1 MILSILVYTLTGL
14 SLFGLG
20 WHASV
25 RDAKSRLQGGLG
37 IPFISWEIVLSIL
50 LFAIVAGARYNTGF
64 DYAMYHRQYG
74 ILRVYG
80 YFTRCDFEPGFILIS
95 KCFAAL
101 NLHYFFY
108 FAFWGALQIGFVYLG
123 LKDRKFL
130 LPWIGLNI
138 MLGIYFICWMNLIRQ
153 YVVVCAFVPMTL
165 LIRQRKWLAYLV
177 CVALLC
183 AIHKSALILVPLYAF
198 GYFTIKVKDGK
209 VPLLILLL
217 CVILGL
223 NPIWL
228 SLFHNISDMLALIG
242 YSKYAALIDNMI
254 NGGMQVMSWGP
265 NRISIL
271 LIEVVCLWYYS
282 KVKAHFDSDKMLPL
296 YFSLAFVGIC
306 LENLLANTN
315 GVVLRVVQFML
326 VFVLILNAYTLEY
339 FRQTKQWKQL
349 ALFSI
354 VLFSYAYVVI
364 FKAVYMPSKVI
375 VPSLYNLF
383 FLN

>member
-1 MILSILVYTLTGL
+1 
-14 SLFGLG
+14 
-20 WHASV
+20 
-25 RDAKSRLQGGLG
+25 
-37 IPFISWEIVLSIL
+37 
-50 LFAIVAGARYNTGF
+50 
-64 DYAMYHRQYG
+64 
-74 ILRVYG
+74 
-80 YFTRCDFEPGFILIS
+80 
-95 KCFAAL
+95 
-101 NLHYFFY
+101 
-108 FAFWGALQIGFVYLG
+108 
-123 LKDRKFL
+123 
-130 LPWIGLNI
+130 
-138 MLGIYFICWMNLIRQ
+138 MNLIRQ

-242 YSKYAALIDNMI
+242 YSKYAALIDNMV

-326 VFVLILNAYTLEY
+326 VLVLILNAYTLEY

-383 FLN
+383 F